1 MFVKNGCYLGTDC
14 YFCIAI
20 IIAMELFY
28 STDIRD
34 RKGRA
39 LFGDNVAESGV
50 ASRVVLSAAEAE
62 HCAKVMRHKEGDIVF
77 IIDGKGG
84 LYNCR
89 IEKIVLPRKG
99 EAHVECAVLEESHG
113 VGGRNYHLVMAV
125 CPTKNM
131 ERYEWFV
138 EKATELGVDQ
148 IVPVISEHSIRTSVK
163 KERLEAL
170 ALSAT
175 KQSLKSYLPEI
186 ADSIS
191 VSDFLNKCSCKDGE
205 ASARRILKLIAH
217 CEDGEK
223 KTIRQRLEEFMKAYR
238 RTDGVIDGD
247 DCQAI
252 PGVEGVIDGDDCRAI
267 PGVDGVIGGDGC
279 RASKDL
285 SVVIMIGPE
294 GDFST
299 REIELALQKG
309 FLPVTLGESR
319 LRVETAA
326 VVSVSEIYFAS
337 QG

>member
-1 MFVKNGCYLGTDC
+1 
-14 YFCIAI
+14 
-20 IIAMELFY
+20 MELFY
-28 STDIRD
+28 STDIKD

-99 EAHVECAVLEESHG
+99 EAHVECAVMEESHG

-131 ERYEWFV
+131 DRYEWFV

-217 CEDGEK
+217 CEEGEK
-223 KTIRQRLEEFMKAYR
+223 KNIRQRLEDFMKAYR
-238 RTDGVIDGD
+238 RVDGIPGRDGRQAIPGVDGVIDGD
-247 DCQAI
+247 DCQ
-252 PGVEGVIDGDDCRAI
+252 
-267 PGVDGVIGGDGC
+267 
-279 RASKDL
+279 ASKDL

>member
-1 MFVKNGCYLGTDC
+1 
-14 YFCIAI
+14 
-20 IIAMELFY
+20 MELFY

-39 LFGDNVAESGV
+39 LFWDNVAESGV

-131 ERYEWFV
+131 DRYEWFV

-217 CEDGEK
+217 CEDGDK
-223 KTIRQRLEEFMKAYR
+223 KTIRQRLEDFMKAYR
-238 RTDGVIDGD
+238 RADGVID
-247 DCQAI
+247 
-252 PGVEGVIDGDDCRAI
+252 
-267 PGVDGVIGGDGC
+267 GDGC

-294 GDFST
+294 GDFSS

>member
-1 MFVKNGCYLGTDC
+1 
-14 YFCIAI
+14 
-20 IIAMELFY
+20 MELFY

-34 RKGRA
+34 KKGCGIFPVGA
-39 LFGDNVAESGV
+39 AGAGA
-50 ASRVVLSAAEAE
+50 ASQVVLSAAEAE

-131 ERYEWFV
+131 DRYEWFV

-217 CEDGEK
+217 CEDGDK
-223 KTIRQRLEEFMKAYR
+223 KTIRQRLENFMKAYR
-238 RTDGVIDGD
+238 RTDGVID
-247 DCQAI
+247 
-252 PGVEGVIDGDDCRAI
+252 
-267 PGVDGVIGGDGC
+267 GDGC

>member
-1 MFVKNGCYLGTDC
+1 
-14 YFCIAI
+14 
-20 IIAMELFY
+20 MELFY

-34 RKGRA
+34 KKGCGIFPVGA
-39 LFGDNVAESGV
+39 AGAGA
-50 ASRVVLSAAEAE
+50 ASQVVLSGSEAE

-84 LYNCR
+84 LYNCC
-89 IEKIVLPRKG
+89 IEKIVLPKKG

-131 ERYEWFV
+131 DRYEWFV

-175 KQSLKSYLPEI
+175 KQSLKSCLPEI

-191 VSDFLNKCSCKDGE
+191 VSDFLNKCSFKDGE
-205 ASARRILKLIAH
+205 ASAHRILKLIAH
-217 CEDGEK
+217 CEEGEK
-223 KTIRQRLEEFMKAYR
+223 KTIRQRLEDFLKAYL
-238 RTDGVIDGD
+238 RTDGIRDEGG
-247 DCQAI
+247 CQAI
-252 PGVEGVIDGDDCRAI
+252 PGVEGVIDVDD
-267 PGVDGVIGGDGC
+267 C

>member
-1 MFVKNGCYLGTDC
+1 
-14 YFCIAI
+14 
-20 IIAMELFY
+20 MELFY

-131 ERYEWFV
+131 DRYEWFV

-148 IVPVISEHSIRTSVK
+148 IVPVISDYSIRTSVK

-217 CEDGEK
+217 CENGEK

-238 RTDGVIDGD
+238 RTDGVIDVD
-247 DCQAI
+247 DCQ
-252 PGVEGVIDGDDCRAI
+252 
-267 PGVDGVIGGDGC
+267 
-279 RASKDL
+279 ASKDL

>member
-1 MFVKNGCYLGTDC
+1 
-14 YFCIAI
+14 
-20 IIAMELFY
+20 MELFY

-34 RKGRA
+34 KKGCGIFPVGA
-39 LFGDNVAESGV
+39 AGAGA
-50 ASRVVLSAAEAE
+50 ASQVVLSGSEAE

-131 ERYEWFV
+131 DRYEWFV

-217 CEDGEK
+217 CENGEK

-238 RTDGVIDGD
+238 RTDGVIDVD
-247 DCQAI
+247 DCQ
-252 PGVEGVIDGDDCRAI
+252 
-267 PGVDGVIGGDGC
+267 
-279 RASKDL
+279 ASKDL